1 MTVFTIN
8 VSLSVL
14 LIVLLPLLNCRLC
27 LRNLGGRCLAA
38 CCIAVMLR
46 ALFPIEFPFS
56 RTIPVDRIVPFI
68 RDIMMHPVAGGDLKI
83 TVWQTLLF
91 LWLSVAVFLIG
102 KKLRLFCRIQKTVRR
117 LPSCEDETIL
127 EVWQAIQEKYPSGKH
142 VRVVRTGL
150 NTSPLITGLRH
161 PVILLPEHEFCRSE
175 YRMILEHEM
184 LHCIRHDVII
194 KMAAD
199 ILCAFYWWNP
209 LFYLLR
215 CRIFELIEI
224 ENDRQLTHD
233 FSTDEKADYMQC
245 LTDTARKICRRSV
258 PFALS
263 FGKSDQKALRR
274 RLDVIGYGR
283 MPGKQKEAVV
293 LGVLLFVL
301 WCSTSFTLEPYNP
314 PEEPYI
320 TLNEKNCYII
330 QHGNSYDVYFQNELF
345 FVTDSIEYFDTKI
358 PLYENKERE

>member
-1 MTVFTIN
+1 
-8 VSLSVL
+8 
-14 LIVLLPLLNCRLC
+14 
-27 LRNLGGRCLAA
+27 
-38 CCIAVMLR
+38 
-46 ALFPIEFPFS
+46 
-56 RTIPVDRIVPFI
+56 
-68 RDIMMHPVAGGDLKI
+68 
-83 TVWQTLLF
+83 
-91 LWLSVAVFLIG
+91 
-102 KKLRLFCRIQKTVRR
+102 
-117 LPSCEDETIL
+117 
-127 EVWQAIQEKYPSGKH
+127 
-142 VRVVRTGL
+142 
-150 NTSPLITGLRH
+150 
-161 PVILLPEHEFCRSE
+161 
-175 YRMILEHEM
+175 M

-233 FSTDEKADYMQC
+233 FSADEKADYMQC

-301 WCSTSFTLEPYNP
+301 WCSTSFTLEPYVA

-320 TLNEKNCYII
+320 TLDQDNCYVVQNGELYDIYY
-330 QHGNSYDVYFQNELF
+330 QHNYIFSV
-345 FVTDSIEYFDTKI
+345 DSIEYFNSEI
-358 PLYENKERE
+358 PIYQNGD

>member
-8 VSLSVL
+8 LSLSVL
-14 LIVLLPLLNCRLC
+14 LTVLLPLLNCRFC

-56 RTIPVDRIVPFI
+56 RTIPVDRFI
-68 RDIMMHPVAGGDLKI
+68 PSVRDLMMYPVTGGGLKVM
-83 TVWQTLLF
+83 VWQILLF
-91 LWLSVAVFLIG
+91 LWLAVAVFLVG
-102 KKLRLFCRIQKTVRR
+102 KKILLFCRIQKTVRR
-117 LPSCEDETIL
+117 LPDCEDETIL
-127 EVWQAIQEKYPSGKH
+127 EVWKAIQEKYPSGKH

-161 PVILLPEHEFCRSE
+161 PVILLPEHEFRSSE

-215 CRIFELIEI
+215 SRIFELIEI
-224 ENDRQLTHD
+224 GNDRQLTRG
-233 FSTDEKADYMQC
+233 FSADEKADYMQC
-245 LTDTARKICRRSV
+245 LTNTARKICRRSV

-263 FGKSDQKALRR
+263 FGRADQKALRR
-274 RLDVIGYGR
+274 RLDVIGYGKIS
-283 MPGKQKEAVV
+283 GKQREAAV
-293 LGVLLFVL
+293 LGALLFVL
-301 WCSTSFTLEPYNP
+301 WCSTSFTLEPYVA

-320 TLNEKNCYII
+320 RMDQSNCYVI
-330 QHGNSYDVYFQNELF
+330 QNGKLYDIYYQDTYVYS
-345 FVTDSIEYFDTKI
+345 TDSIEYFNSNI
-358 PLYENKERE
+358 PVYQSGD